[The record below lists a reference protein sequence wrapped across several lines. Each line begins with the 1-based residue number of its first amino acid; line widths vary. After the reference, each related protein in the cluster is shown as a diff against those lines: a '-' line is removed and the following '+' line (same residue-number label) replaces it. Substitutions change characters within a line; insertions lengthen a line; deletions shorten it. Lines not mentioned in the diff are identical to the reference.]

1 MSESSAAKSSY
12 SSSLGLRRDAKN
24 LDPCRTARMSEDV
37 VVLATELLVE
47 EDDVLG
53 AVVLTTEDVT
63 LETDASTLVTDV
75 DLTVVVLGTVVA
87 NVVVF
92 LNGVAA
98 LDVVMLMMTGE
109 ESGATASCPA
119 VESLTELMVESSKSS
134 LKVVSSSKASTPESR
149 MPCWPAVAVTVT
161 VVVMVVVS

>member
-1 MSESSAAKSSY
+1 MSESSAAKSSD

-53 AVVLTTEDVT
+53 AVVLTTEDVV
-63 LETDASTLVTDV
+63 LETEAAALVTDV
-75 DLTVVVLGTVVA
+75 DLTVVVLGMVVA
-87 NVVVF
+87 NVVF

-109 ESGATASCPA
+109 ESGSTASCPA

-134 LKVVSSSKASTPESR
+134 LKVVTSNKASAPR
-149 MPCWPAVAVTVT
+149 MPCWPVAVTVT